1 MMSKNQTLVTVTALA
16 GDKESS
22 LVAAFSDLQKAIFMF
37 VKSGTRNAL
46 EDTRADLQCM
56 KGKRA
61 AAVLA
66 CVESA
71 YAAAN
76 VEFAQCPRG
85 NPDAEAIAAAI
96 ALDARC
102 EFEAA
107 EAAATDARKAKAAA
121 TKAAVAHAKKDA
133 ERALKT
139 AAKSV
144 EPLARA
150 LTLADALDLIA
161 SACVAGD
168 QQAISGVMACVRLFA
183 DVSDAVTA

>member
-1 MMSKNQTLVTVTALA
+1 MSKNQTLATVTALA

-22 LVAAFSDLQKAIFMF
+22 LVAAFSDLQKAIFML

-61 AAVLA
+61 ASVLA

-85 NPDAEAIAAAI
+85 NPDAEAISVAI

-102 EFEAA
+102 EFEAT
-107 EAAATDARKAKAAA
+107 EAAAKDARTVKAAA
-121 TKAAVAHAKKDA
+121 TKAAAERAKKDA

-139 AAKSV
+139 AAKSI

-150 LTLADALDLIA
+150 LTLADALEMLHA
-161 SACVAGD
+161 ACVAGD
-168 QQAISGVMACVRLFA
+168 EQARNGVLACVALFA
-183 DVSDAVTA
+183 DINVAETV